1 MRKILFSIG
10 LIIAAFSFLASP
22 LRASEGTAE
31 LKSIKGE
38 TMRCFATSI
47 LMENYEYQV
56 SLSCRD
62 LIYPPKPD
70 AFSYILWATPTQNDK
85 PLNIGE
91 LGIGKGNFKTKTAF
105 SKLFVTIESDMRTRA
120 PEGEIVM
127 EGNIQSISFLDKQEE
142 IKTPAEQAKI
152 TPTASPTP
160 TPTTSS
166 ARNIL
171 GKILGTGAIIL
182 GLVLVVVIVV
192 YFLSRRRF
200 R

>member
-10 LIIAAFSFLASP
+10 LMIAAFSFLASP
-22 LRASEGTAE
+22 SRASEGTAE

-91 LGIGKGNFKTKTAF
+91 LGIGKGNFETKTAF
-105 SKLFVTIESDMRTRA
+105 TKLFVTIESDRRTKT
-120 PEGEIVM
+120 PQGEIVM
-127 EGNIQSISFLDKQEE
+127 EGSIQSISFLDKQEE
-142 IKTPAEQAKI
+142 IKTSAEQAKI

>member
-22 LRASEGTAE
+22 SRASEGTAE
-31 LKSIKGE
+31 LTSTKGQV
-38 TMRCFATSI
+38 MRCDAYSM
-47 LMENYEYQV
+47 LMENYEYQI
-56 SLSCRD
+56 SLNCRD

-91 LGIGKGNFKTKTAF
+91 LGVGKGNFKTKTAF
-105 SKLFVTIESDMRTRA
+105 SKLFVTIESDVRTKA

-127 EGNIQSISFLDKQEE
+127 EGTIQGIPFLDKAGEVSQPESE
-142 IKTPAEQAKI
+142 KVTPSPTSTPAR
-152 TPTASPTP
+152 
-160 TPTTSS
+160 TTSS

-192 YFLSRRRF
+192 YFLSRRRI

>member
-31 LKSIKGE
+31 LTSTKGQV
-38 TMRCFATSI
+38 MRCDAYSMLI
-47 LMENYEYQV
+47 ENYEYQI
-56 SLSCRD
+56 SLNCRD

-105 SKLFVTIESDMRTRA
+105 SKLFVTIESDIRTRA
-120 PEGEIVM
+120 PEGEVVM
-127 EGNIQSISFLDKQEE
+127 EGAIQGISFLDQAEE
-142 IKTPAEQAKI
+142 TSKPASEKV
-152 TPTASPTP
+152 TPTPTSTP